1 MIPQIHQEG
10 SLAKL
15 KTSEIAEFME
25 LICLITVASKSSI
38 TATASL
44 EFLAGRSHDS
54 MIFRKGTGDFKDKQ
68 GHGQNTFFSKMKGI
82 QLPMKHGRR
91 LLMQGQGLAQIHIT
105 WMFLDIRIVSPPA
118 WNDEKFDIDG
128 VSANLHSHLIGS
140 FTGQVY
146 SRRFSLKSKQNKA
159 QR

>member
-44 EFLAGRSHDS
+44 EFLAG
-54 MIFRKGTGDFKDKQ
+54 
-68 GHGQNTFFSKMKGI
+68 HGQNTFFSKMKGI
-82 QLPMKHGRR
+82 QLPMKHVRR

-105 WMFLDIRIVSPPA
+105 WMFLDIPIVSPPA

>member
-1 MIPQIHQEG
+1 MIPQIHQER

-54 MIFRKGTGDFKDKQ
+54 MTFRKGTGDFKDNQ

-105 WMFLDIRIVSPPA
+105 WMFLDIRIVSLQLGMTKNSTSMGFQPTFIA
-118 WNDEKFDIDG
+118 TSSGASLGKSTAG
-128 VSANLHSHLIGS
+128 GSA
-140 FTGQVY
+140 
-146 SRRFSLKSKQNKA
+146 
-159 QR
+159 

>member
-1 MIPQIHQEG
+1 M
-10 SLAKL
+10 
-15 KTSEIAEFME
+15 
-25 LICLITVASKSSI
+25 ASNSSI

-44 EFLAGRSHDS
+44 AFLAGRSHDS

-68 GHGQNTFFSKMKGI
+68 GHGQTSLTSHGFQPKSSGKTHFLYTFFSKMKGI

-91 LLMQGQGLAQIHIT
+91 LLMQSQGLAQIHGC
-105 WMFLDIRIVSPPA
+105 FPPA
-118 WNDEKFDIDG
+118 WNPEKFDVDV

-146 SRRFSLKSKQNKA
+146 SRRFSLEAQAKQHKDKK
-159 QR
+159 